1 MTAITEFLLEE
12 VSIRKSIFFQKPFTT
27 PAIKQFDYGQIL
39 IALDGLTLR
48 RKEISLKDI
57 RLRKEGL

>member
-12 VSIRKSIFFQKPFTT
+12 VSIRRSIFFQKPFTT
-27 PAIKQFDYGQIL
+27 PAIQQFDYGQIL

>member
-27 PAIKQFDYGQIL
+27 PTIKQFDYGQIL

-57 RLRKEGL
+57 